1 MSEYESS
8 SQKPLHDETALPVDS
23 GHGPAPLTAPLL
35 EVRPAGLAE
44 KPFVADAVLADRARK
59 QRRAWRPASLD
70 PKDEHRQELF
80 AARLKDLRQRLG
92 NTLASY
98 KPRITTRDLTPALEL
113 LESSRLLE
121 SVLEEL
127 DSTYSQYLAL
137 PYIVVPKVDAAA
149 PRVLAVAEQYTV
161 AAGGIWSPESL
172 SVYLTEIQQQ
182 DPLLLAEILLL
193 PTSLRLAQAE
203 FLLDRAEAA
212 LKLPELPSIEQ
223 SPFSNL
229 LHSLRRLGQY
239 DWESLLESLVAFQPV
254 LAQDP
259 AGVFLNMEA
268 ETRNIYRLRVAGLAA
283 RADLGEV
290 QTAQVALDLAMAAAR
305 TPPSDP
311 RLAWRTAHIGYYLF
325 EEGLPDLSRRIGYH
339 PTSPVRFRQW
349 LTQYGS
355 DAYIASILILSMLII
370 VALIAPLV
378 SQNDFWLVIV
388 ALFLALLP
396 ATQGASDLVNGAV
409 SSLLSPRP
417 LPKLDFSDGL
427 PADQTTF
434 VVVPTLLLN
443 EKQVANL
450 FDDLEA
456 RYIANQDPNLH
467 FGVLTDLPDSTTP
480 PTADEQN
487 MLLELSVR
495 HTNRLN
501 EKYAG
506 QGSGAF
512 LLLHRH
518 RVFNARQGVWMGW
531 ERKRGKLLD
540 LNKLL
545 MGEYDSFPTKAGPM
559 DVLKRV
565 RYVITLDS
573 DTQLPHGTAARM
585 IGAIAHPLNQGII
598 HPQLRI
604 VTAGYGILQPR
615 VGVSVASASR
625 SRFAALYSGET
636 GYDIYTRAV
645 SDVYQDLFGEGT
657 FTGKGIYE
665 VSILHRVLN
674 HRFPRNVLLS
684 HDLIEGAYA
693 RAGLASDIEVIDDYP
708 SHHSAYIR
716 RNHRWVRGDW
726 QITQWLFNRVPDESN
741 KLVAN
746 PISAISRWK
755 IFDNL
760 RRSLIEPITMLL
772 LVLGWFVLPGGPTYW
787 TVVTVLLM
795 IFPSI
800 VQLGFGLLR
809 AAIAFSS
816 AAALDN
822 LRTFFSSFG
831 FSVLN
836 IAFLPHQTLLS
847 LDAIVR
853 SLVRRYITGQRLLE
867 WETAAQAETAVTK
880 SSLDIYLRLSP
891 LVAIT
896 IAIPLALTHPHAIYS
911 AGPILFLWAIAP
923 LISGWLNSSPPKFS
937 GALSLQ
943 DQALLHQLAYS
954 TWRYFADFGGA
965 ANHWLIPDNVEEKN
979 FLQIRKLSPTN
990 FGMLFNARQAALELG
1005 FLTVPEFA
1013 HATSQSLA
1021 TYDRLEKKNGHL
1033 FNWYN
1038 IEDLQPVA
1046 PFTIST
1052 VDSGNLAASLYA
1064 LHGGVKEVLT
1074 RPLLS
1079 SNLFRSLDQLL
1090 KQAASPHP
1098 ALSGTSIG
1106 TGLAWYSALP
1116 EISVTPD
1123 TPWAL
1128 RESAARQEQI
1138 TAFLTDYLPWLLLPY
1153 AHLLNDPGMP
1163 PAPALDALSLA
1174 RARSYADALTTAL
1187 NSHHNS
1193 GGLEEIANQLREL
1206 LRPARENL
1214 RCLQLDLAKIAANSE
1229 RFAEDMRYDFL
1240 FVESRQ
1246 LLSIGY
1252 DMVAGEI
1259 HSACYDLLASEAR
1272 IAFFLAVAKGDIPQK
1287 AWFRL
1292 DRSHVLVGKQAC
1304 LLSWTG
1310 TMFEYL
1316 MPTLWMRSFPDTLI
1330 ARALEAC
1337 VTVQREHVRDMPWGI
1352 SESGFADLDP
1362 AGRYSYQAW
1371 GIPQVALKYGAED
1384 GPVISPYST
1393 FLALP
1398 FSRRPAL
1405 ANLHRM
1411 AKLGWIGDYGFYEA
1425 ADYIHAGEPR
1435 MVRSWMAHH
1444 QGMSLA
1450 AITNL
1455 LSANAFQRWFH
1466 NNVRVRAAEFLLHE
1480 RPLAPQTLKALQNR
1494 KSL

>member
-1 MSEYESS
+1 MSDFEEVSDVQTRSETSS
-8 SQKPLHDETALPVDS
+8 LP
-23 GHGPAPLTAPLL
+23 GPASATAPLTAPLL
-35 EVRPAGLAE
+35 EVRSEGLAE
-44 KPFVADAVLADRARK
+44 KPFVTDAALAEHARQ
-59 QRRAWRPASLD
+59 QRRSWRPASLD
-70 PKDEHRQELF
+70 PGKEQRQELF
-80 AARLKDLRQRLG
+80 AARLKDLRQRLSD
-92 NTLASY
+92 TLASY
-98 KPRITTRDLTPALEL
+98 KPRITSRDLTPALEL

-127 DSTYSQYLAL
+127 DSTYPQFLAL
-137 PYIVVPKVDAAA
+137 PYIVAPKLDVAA
-149 PRVLAVAEQYTV
+149 PRVLALAEQYTV
-161 AAGGIWSPESL
+161 AADGIWSPESL
-172 SVYLTEIQQQ
+172 SVYVDEIQQQ
-182 DPLLLAEILLL
+182 DPLLLAEVLLL
-193 PTSLRLAQAE
+193 PSSLRLAQAE

-212 LKLPELPSIEQ
+212 LQFAKLPPIEQ

-239 DWESLLESLVAFQPV
+239 DWESLLESIVAFQSV

-259 AGVFLNMEA
+259 AGVFLKMEA
-268 ETRNIYRLRVAGLAA
+268 ETRNIYRIRVAELAA

-290 QTAQVALDLAMAAAR
+290 QTAQAALDLAIASTR
-305 TPPSDP
+305 TPPPDP

-325 EEGLPDLSRRIGYH
+325 EEGLPDLANRIGYH
-339 PTSPVRFRQW
+339 PTAPVRFRQW
-349 LTQYGS
+349 LTRYGS
-355 DAYIASILILSMLII
+355 DAYIASILVLSLLII

-378 SQNDFWLVIV
+378 SQNEFWLVIV

-409 SSLLSPRP
+409 SSLLAPRP
-417 LPKLDFSDGL
+417 LPKLDFSQGV

-487 MLLELSVR
+487 LLLELAVR

-501 EKYAG
+501 EKYAAQRG
-506 QGSGAF
+506 GCF

-518 RVFNARQGVWMGW
+518 RVFNARQGAWMGW

-559 DVLKRV
+559 EVLERV
-565 RYVITLDS
+565 RYIITLDS

-585 IGAIAHPLNQGII
+585 IGAMAHPLNQGII

-693 RAGLASDIEVIDDYP
+693 RAGLVSDIEVIDDYP
-708 SHHSAYIR
+708 SHHSAYVR

-787 TVVTVLLM
+787 TIVTVLLM

-816 AAALDN
+816 AAALDC

-867 WETAAQAETAVTK
+867 WETAAQAESAITK
-880 SSLDIYLRLSP
+880 SSLDTYLQLSP
-891 LVAIT
+891 LVAVV
-896 IAIPLALTHPHAIYS
+896 IAIPVALTHPHAIYS
-911 AGPILFLWAIAP
+911 AGPILFLWAISP
-923 LISGWLNSSPPKFS
+923 LISGWLNSAPPRFS
-937 GALSLQ
+937 GTLSQQ
-943 DQALLHQLAYS
+943 DQDLLYQLAYS
-954 TWRYFADFGGA
+954 TWRYFADFGGE
-965 ANHWLIPDNVEEKN
+965 ANHWLIPDNVEEKDT
-979 FLQIRKLSPTN
+979 LQIRKLSPTN

-1005 FLTVPEFA
+1005 FLTLPEFA
-1013 HATSQSLA
+1013 HATKQSLA
-1021 TYDRLEKKNGHL
+1021 TYERLEKKNGHL

-1038 IEDLQPVA
+1038 IEDLQPIA

-1064 LHGGVKEVLT
+1064 LHGGVREVLT
-1074 RPLLS
+1074 GPLLS
-1079 SNLFRSLDQLL
+1079 ISLFRSLERLFN
-1090 KQAASPHP
+1090 QAGRSHP
-1098 ALSGTSIG
+1098 PLHGNSLA
-1106 TGLAWYSALP
+1106 TGLAWFFALP
-1116 EISVTPD
+1116 ELPSTPQS
-1123 TPWAL
+1123 PWIF
-1128 RESAARQEQI
+1128 RESATRQQQI
-1138 TAFLTDYLPWLLLPY
+1138 SALLNAYLPWLLPSY
-1153 AHLLNDPGMP
+1153 AHLLGDPGMP
-1163 PAPALDALSLA
+1163 QAPPLGELSLA
-1174 RARSYADALTTAL
+1174 RALPYADSLIAALDSHR
-1187 NSHHNS
+1187 NSS
-1193 GGLEEIANQLREL
+1193 GLEDIANQFREL
-1206 LRPARENL
+1206 IQPARQNL
-1214 RCLQLDLAKIAANSE
+1214 QRLQIDLEKIAADSE

-1240 FVESRQ
+1240 FVASRQ

-1337 VTVQREHVRDMPWGI
+1337 VAVQREHVRDMPWGI
-1352 SESGFADLDP
+1352 SESGFAELDP

-1398 FSRRPAL
+1398 FARQQSL

-1411 AKLGWIGDYGFYEA
+1411 AKLGWIGDFGFYEA
-1425 ADYIHAGEPR
+1425 ADYIHGGEPR

-1455 LSANAFQRWFH
+1455 LSASAFQRWFH

>member
-1 MSEYESS
+1 MSESWKVPEQ
-8 SQKPLHDETALPVDS
+8 SQPDS
-23 GHGPAPLTAPLL
+23 VHPAAPLTAPLR
-35 EVRPAGLAE
+35 ETASTGLAE
-44 KPFVADAVLADRARK
+44 KPSVSDEILVARAQQ
-59 QRRAWRPASLD
+59 QRASWRPAALD
-70 PKDEHRQELF
+70 PKDEHREEFF
-80 AARLKDLRQRLG
+80 ADRLKGLRQRLRS
-92 NTLASY
+92 TLAAY
-98 KPRITTRDLTPALEL
+98 KPRITSRDLTPALEL

-127 DSTYSQYLAL
+127 DSVYPQFLSV
-137 PYIVVPKVDAAA
+137 PYIVARGSTTAA
-149 PRVLAVAEQYTV
+149 PRVLSLAEQYTV
-161 AAGGIWSPESL
+161 AVDGIWSPESL
-172 SVYLTEIQQQ
+172 SVYVGEVQQQ
-182 DPLLLAEILLL
+182 NPLLLAEVLLL
-193 PTSLRLAQAE
+193 PSSLRLAQAE
-203 FLLDRAEAA
+203 LVLDRAQAA

-223 SPFSNL
+223 SPFSNP

-239 DWESLLESLVAFQPV
+239 DWESLLESLTAFHSV

-259 AGVFLNMEA
+259 AGIFLKMEP
-268 ETRNIYRLRVAGLAA
+268 ETRTLYRMRIAELAE
-283 RADLGEV
+283 RADGGEM
-290 QTAQVALDLAMAAAR
+290 QTAHQALDLARASQQR
-305 TPPSDP
+305 PPADP
-311 RLAWRTAHIGYYLF
+311 RLAWRMAHIGYYLF
-325 EEGLPDLSRRIGYH
+325 EEGLPELTRRIGHH
-339 PTSPVRFRQW
+339 PTAPMRFRQW
-349 LTQYGS
+349 LTRYGS
-355 DAYIASILILSMLII
+355 DAYIASILILSLLII

-378 SQNDFWLVIV
+378 SQSEFWLVIV

-396 ATQGASDLVNGAV
+396 ATQGASDLVNAAV

-417 LPKLDFSDGL
+417 LPKLDFSRGI

-443 EKQVANL
+443 EKQVASL

-456 RYIANQDPNLH
+456 RYIANRDPNLH

-480 PTADEQN
+480 PTNEERN
-487 MLLELSVR
+487 VLLELSIR
-495 HTNRLN
+495 HINHLN
-501 EKYAG
+501 AKYEG
-506 QGSGAF
+506 YGGGSF

-518 RVFNARQGVWMGW
+518 RVFNSRQGVWMGW

-540 LNKLL
+540 LNRLL
-545 MGEYDSFPTKAGPM
+545 MGEYDSFPIKTGPRQ
-559 DVLKRV
+559 VLERV
-565 RYVITLDS
+565 RYIITLDS

-585 IGAIAHPLNQGII
+585 IGAIAHPLNQGIV

-693 RAGLASDIEVIDDYP
+693 RAGLVSDIEVIDDYP
-708 SHHSAYIR
+708 SHHSAYVR

-741 KLVAN
+741 KFVAN

-772 LVLGWFVLPGGPTYW
+772 LILGWFVLPGGPSYW
-787 TVVTVLLM
+787 TIVTVLLM

-800 VQLGFGLLR
+800 VQLGFSWFR
-809 AAIAFSS
+809 AALAFSS
-816 AAALDN
+816 AAAVDG

-831 FSVLN
+831 FFILN
-836 IAFLPHQTLLS
+836 ITFLPHQTLLS

-853 SLVRRYITGQRLLE
+853 ALVRRYITGQRLLE
-867 WETAAQAETAVTK
+867 WETAAQAESSVTG
-880 SSLDIYLRLSP
+880 SSLDTYLRLSP
-891 LVAIT
+891 LVAVG
-896 IAIPLALTHPHAIYS
+896 IAIPLALTHPRAIYAAS
-911 AGPILFLWAIAP
+911 PILFLWAIAP

-937 GALSLQ
+937 GKLSREDQ
-943 DQALLHQLAYS
+943 DLLHRTAYA
-954 TWRYFADFGGA
+954 TWRYFSEFGGE
-965 ANHWLIPDNVEEKN
+965 ANHWLIPDNVEEKST
-979 FLQIRKLSPTN
+979 LQIRKLSPTN
-990 FGMLFNARQAALELG
+990 FGMLLNSRQAALELG
-1005 FLTVPEFA
+1005 FLTLPEFT
-1013 HATSQSLA
+1013 HATLGSLA
-1021 TYDRLEKKNGHL
+1021 TYERLEKKHGHL
-1033 FNWYN
+1033 FNWYD
-1038 IEDLQPVA
+1038 IESLQPVA
-1046 PFTIST
+1046 PLTIST
-1052 VDSGNLAASLYA
+1052 VDSGNLQASLYA
-1064 LHGGVKEVLT
+1064 LHGGARELLG

-1079 SNLFRSLDQLL
+1079 HSLFRALDQLSRQEHL
-1090 KQAASPHP
+1090 ETSSSRPGMS
-1098 ALSGTSIG
+1098 LSA
-1106 TGLAWYSALP
+1106 GLAWFFGLPIISAAT
-1116 EISVTPD
+1116 EAAD
-1123 TPWAL
+1123 KA
-1128 RESAARQEQI
+1128 RESGTRQRQI
-1138 TAFLTDYLPWLLLPY
+1138 SAFLIQHLPWLLPSY
-1153 AHLLNDPGMP
+1153 TALLAEGGMP
-1163 PAPALDALSLA
+1163 PAPPLEQLSLA
-1174 RARSYADALTTAL
+1174 RARLHADALISAL
-1187 NSHHNS
+1187 ESEQDAS
-1193 GGLEEIANQLREL
+1193 RQQLAAELIALLPAARQRLEKLQQEIE
-1206 LRPARENL
+1206 
-1214 RCLQLDLAKIAANSE
+1214 KIAADSE
-1229 RFAEDMRYDFL
+1229 RFAEEMHYNFL
-1240 FVESRQ
+1240 FIESRQ
-1246 LLSIGY
+1246 LLSIGF
-1252 DMVAGEI
+1252 DIVTDQI

-1292 DRSHVLVGKQAC
+1292 DRSHVLVGKEAC

-1337 VTVQREHVRDMPWGI
+1337 VSVQREHVRGIPWGI
-1352 SESGFADLDP
+1352 SESGFAELDP

-1398 FSRRPAL
+1398 IARQQAL

-1411 AKLGWIGDYGFYEA
+1411 AKLGWIGEYGFYEA
-1425 ADYIHAGEPR
+1425 ADYIHSQEPR

-1450 AITNL
+1450 AIANL
-1455 LSANAFQRWFH
+1455 LCGNAFQRWFH
-1466 NNVRVRAAEFLLHE
+1466 NNVTVRAAEFLLHE
-1480 RPLAPQTLKALQNR
+1480 RPLAPQTLKSLESR
-1494 KSL
+1494 KPL